1 MVELHWEQIKCGPN
15 AFSWLNF
22 PLSISSFFQKK
33 HQFII
38 KVVEVMVAVFAR
50 IRYFRVFKVART
62 ELLKSNLGN
71 LATHSNLYEVERD
84 ARGRIKGDIVTWYF
98 DMPAGE

>member
-1 MVELHWEQIKCGPN
+1 
-15 AFSWLNF
+15 
-22 PLSISSFFQKK
+22 
-33 HQFII
+33 
-38 KVVEVMVAVFAR
+38 MVAVFAR

-84 ARGRIKGDIVTWYF
+84 ARGRIKGDIVT
-98 DMPAGE
+98 